1 ATNLENTVLPGAQ
14 FFVNDQG
21 DIVFSEAST
30 DLAGQQVPMQIGVPS
45 NHYREKERG
54 AALEVVLVRMKQP
67 PEIAMC
73 REMKKLA

>member
-1 ATNLENTVLPGAQ
+1 
-14 FFVNDQG
+14 
-21 DIVFSEAST
+21 
-30 DLAGQQVPMQIGVPS
+30 MQIGVPS

-54 AALEVVLVRMKQP
+54 AALEDGRVEGTLRQTNPAEHAARSPYEALKPKPSTGVMREVVLVRMKQP